1 MSRKRTSIEY
11 LKGVGPERARLLNEE
26 LKISTF
32 EQLLQF
38 FQTDILTELNFIG
51 QMNYQKIIQKFN

>member
-1 MSRKRTSIEY
+1 MSIRRTSIEY

-32 EQLLQF
+32 EQLRNF
-38 FQTDILTELNFIG
+38 FQIDILTELNFIG
-51 QMNYQKIIQKFN
+51 QMNYQK